1 MSISPNIHEQRLT
14 DNAKMLNKFL
24 LSKKSDSQPPK
35 RSQVQQGE
43 NDIIEVPHNSIKKSF
58 EETKA
63 SDSQKQLE
71 LQIIS
76 TEHQKLVEQILEE
89 EEVLIGSHKT
99 HIDDLMELAKQEMTY
114 LQDVSKQGADIDIY
128 VNNLDGL
135 MIKKMDSIRL
145 LKGRLRDFKS
155 HLRQEQ
161 DLSKKFYEM
170 QSKVGS

>member
-1 MSISPNIHEQRLT
+1 
-14 DNAKMLNKFL
+14 MLNKFL

-35 RSQVQQGE
+35 RKEGQQGE
-43 NDIIEVPHNSIKKSF
+43 NDILEMVPHNSIKKSF
-58 EETKA
+58 EESKA
-63 SDSQKQLE
+63 NTETQKQLE

-76 TEHQKLVEQILEE
+76 TEHQKLVEKILEE

-114 LQDVSKQGADIDIY
+114 LQEVSKQGADIDIY
-128 VNNLDGL
+128 VNSLDGL
-135 MIKKMDSIRL
+135 MLKKMESIRS
-145 LKGRLRDFKS
+145 LKGRLRDFRT

>member
-1 MSISPNIHEQRLT
+1 
-14 DNAKMLNKFL
+14 MLNKFL

-35 RSQVQQGE
+35 LKEGQQGE
-43 NDIIEVPHNSIKKSF
+43 DDLVEPSIHNVIKKNY
-58 EETKA
+58 EENKKN
-63 SDSQKQLE
+63 DEGQKQFE

-89 EEVLIGSHKT
+89 EEFLIGSHKT
-99 HIDDLMELAKQEMTY
+99 HIDDLMELAKQEMAY

-128 VNNLDGL
+128 VNNLESL
-135 MIKKMDSIRL
+135 MIKKMESIKL

-155 HLRQEQ
+155 HLKQEQ

-170 QSKVGS
+170 QSKVGA